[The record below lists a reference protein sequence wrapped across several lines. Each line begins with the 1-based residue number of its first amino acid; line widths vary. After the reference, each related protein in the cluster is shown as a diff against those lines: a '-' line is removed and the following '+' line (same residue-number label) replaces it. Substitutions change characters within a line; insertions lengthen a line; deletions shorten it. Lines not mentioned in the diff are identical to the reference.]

1 MRTARSFVVC
11 IIMALAGVL
20 AAQDKAP
27 ELTPDQK
34 KDLTITLQQV
44 QIAQLRADQAQRE
57 YREVT
62 AAAQKQLD
70 ALQKP
75 GFQLDITKLEYVAQ
89 PKPAEPAT
97 PAPTTNAP
105 AKKGGER

>member
-1 MRTARSFVVC
+1 MK
-11 IIMALAGVL
+11 ALLL
-20 AAQDKAP
+20 ALIATVALVSAQEPKAP

-70 ALQKP
+70 ALQQP
-75 GFQLDITKLEYVAQ
+75 GFQLDITKLEYVAL
-89 PKPAEPAT
+89 PKPAETPK
-97 PAPTTNAP
+97 PAPPTTPTAS
-105 AKKGGER
+105 KKGGAQ